1 MWASPRCG
9 ARTRGGHA
17 CQAPA
22 MRGKTRCRMHG
33 GGRGCGAPK
42 GNFNARKH
50 GRFAQD
56 SIAER
61 RQVQDLLDEAWKL
74 LREMK

>member
-1 MWASPRCG
+1 
-9 ARTRGGHA
+9 
-17 CQAPA
+17 

-50 GRFAQD
+50 GMFAQD
-56 SIAER
+56 GIAER
-61 RQVQDLLDEAWKL
+61 RQVQDLLDDAWKL